1 MLVKIL
7 QFGTSW
13 WSKAGSNPA
22 DPYRYTRRAAYFNS
36 TGVRCGKKVRHHWLV
51 RGLIR
56 FNGVGDFNPNF
67 PGRSIGQ
74 TFECSDIG
82 FAFGGNRLLF
92 ERKARNAPTPGSYLV
107 VISRE
112 RCGQFDFASGDW
124 KSPTTVTFAIS
135 ELRDQQ
141 EAMLLMQP
149 GDWVRSNLGIWQLR
163 TFAQVRYGAAL
174 ELSNELV
181 SA

>member
-56 FNGVGDFNPNF
+56 FNGVGAFNPNF
-67 PGRSIGQ
+67 PGPSVGE
-74 TFECSDIG
+74 TFQCSDIG
-82 FAFGGNRLLF
+82 FAFGGTPPPL
-92 ERKARNAPTPGSYLV
+92 ETKARNAPPPARHLV
-107 VISRE
+107 VDPRE
-112 RCGQFDFASGDW
+112 PCG
-124 KSPTTVTFAIS
+124 
-135 ELRDQQ
+135 
-141 EAMLLMQP
+141 
-149 GDWVRSNLGIWQLR
+149 
-163 TFAQVRYGAAL
+163 
-174 ELSNELV
+174 
-181 SA
+181 

>member
-74 TFECSDIG
+74 TFECSELG

-92 ERKARNAPTPGSYLV
+92 ERKARNAAAPDCYLV
-107 VISRE
+107 AISHE

-124 KSPTTVTFAIS
+124 KSPATVTLAIS

-174 ELSNELV
+174 ELSSEPV

>member
-13 WSKAGSNPA
+13 WRKAGPDPS

-36 TGVRCGKKVRHHWLV
+36 TGVRCGKKIRHHWIV
-51 RGLIR
+51 RGLVR

-67 PGRSIGQ
+67 PNRAIGQ
-74 TFECSDIG
+74 TFECPEVT

-92 ERKARNAPTPGSYLV
+92 ERKACNAATPDCYLV
-107 VISRE
+107 VVARE
-112 RCGQFDFASGDW
+112 RCGEFDFASGDW
-124 KSPTTVTFAIS
+124 KSPASVALAVS

-141 EAMLLMQP
+141 EAMLLMKA
-149 GDWVRSNLGIWQLR
+149 GDWVRTNLGIWRLR
-163 TFAQVRYGAAL
+163 TLDQTSHCAVL
-174 ELSNELV
+174 ELACDPV